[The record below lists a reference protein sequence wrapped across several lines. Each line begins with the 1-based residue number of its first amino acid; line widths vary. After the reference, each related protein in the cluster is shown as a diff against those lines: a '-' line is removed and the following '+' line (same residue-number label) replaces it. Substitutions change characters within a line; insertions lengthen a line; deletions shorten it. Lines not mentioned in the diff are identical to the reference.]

1 MTITAR
7 SLALAG
13 LLLAAALVVA
23 PRLGTPAEAQAGIE
37 QILAYDVAIEI
48 RDDGDLLIT
57 EIIDYDFGPFERHG
71 IFREIPVRFL
81 YDDANDRLLRIHD
94 IRVLTEPGTPN
105 DLAIVEVDGT
115 VQIRIGNE
123 NTYVEGQHTYR
134 IEYRVEGALNR
145 FDDHDELF
153 YNAIGPGWPVPV
165 HNASISITAPAGFSD
180 ATCYAGPEASS
191 LACDAITLDG
201 NVATVSHDLLVA
213 GGAITPVVALSIG
226 AVAVPPPILEGLPG
240 TFSSS
245 AATVGEIEQIL
256 SYDVAIEIRDDGDL
270 LITEVIDYDFGP
282 SKRRGIFREI
292 PVRFHYDDTNDRL
305 LRIHDVRVSASAGT
319 PDDVTLSTE
328 ENIFLIRIGD
338 ENTYIEGQHTY
349 RIEYRVEG
357 ALNPFDDHDELFYNA
372 IGPGWPVPVHNASI
386 SIAAPAPPTDVAC
399 YAGQVSSRLAC
410 DDARL
415 VGDEARVSH
424 AYLSPGGAITPVV
437 ALPLGAVDVAPPIL
451 EARRTL
457 QRAFSLTPFTIAAT
471 AVLLI
476 GALGTVI
483 RLLWVHGRDQRFV
496 GSVVDIAFGSGSGET
511 QRVPLLESSSDS
523 AIEFAPPEGALPGQM
538 GTLVDELA
546 HPLDVTA
553 TIIDLAVRSYLTI
566 EEIEGEGWFA
576 KDDWQLKRLKESDGS
591 LHEYERELLD
601 GLFEDGD
608 DVMLSDLK
616 TEFVT
621 RLKAV
626 QDDLYRDVVAQGWFR
641 RRPDQVRSSWVVTG
655 VITLVVGVV
664 ATVLLAMFTTFA
676 LLGIPIAVAGLLIAI
691 ASNAMPRR
699 TAKGTGMMRR
709 VLGFQ
714 RAIATAERDT
724 ARWAEEAGVF
734 SKYLPYAIVFGL
746 TDRWA
751 KAFEGLDAE
760 LTGAGTW
767 YVSRRPFTTLA
778 FASMIGDFS
787 TTTAGT
793 IVSTPASSGSSGFGG
808 GGFAGGGMGGGGGGS
823 W

>member
-1 MTITAR
+1 MTIAAR
-7 SLALAG
+7 SLALVG
-13 LLLAAALVVA
+13 LLLAAALVAA
-23 PRLGTPAEAQAGIE
+23 PRLGTQAEAQTGIE
-37 QILAYDVAIEI
+37 QILAYDVEWELQGDGNVLVSELIE
-48 RDDGDLLIT
+48 
-57 EIIDYDFGPFERHG
+57 YDFGSTARHG
-71 IFREIPVRFL
+71 IFRDIPVRFV
-81 YDDANDRLLRIHD
+81 YDDENERVLRIHD
-94 IRVLTEPGTPN
+94 VAVSTTPGTPN
-105 DLAIVEVDGT
+105 DMNLSTKDNMFR
-115 VQIRIGNE
+115 IRIGDPDV
-123 NTYVEGQHTYR
+123 TVTGVHTYR
-134 IEYRVEGALNR
+134 IDYRIEGAWND
-145 FDDHDELF
+145 FEDHDELF
-153 YNAIGPGWPVPV
+153 LNAIGPGWPVPISDV
-165 HNASISITAPAGFSD
+165 SITITAPSTFVEILCFAGSEGSRRSCD
-180 ATCYAGPEASS
+180 HASFE
-191 LACDAITLDG
+191 G
-201 NVATVSHDLLVA
+201 NTA
-213 GGAITPVVALSIG
+213 
-226 AVAVPPPILEGLPG
+226 
-240 TFSSS
+240 
-245 AATVGEIEQIL
+245 
-256 SYDVAIEIRDDGDL
+256 
-270 LITEVIDYDFGP
+270 
-282 SKRRGIFREI
+282 
-292 PVRFHYDDTNDRL
+292 RFTQL
-305 LRIHDVRVSASAGT
+305 G
-319 PDDVTLSTE
+319 
-328 ENIFLIRIGD
+328 
-338 ENTYIEGQHTY
+338 
-349 RIEYRVEG
+349 
-357 ALNPFDDHDELFYNA
+357 
-372 IGPGWPVPVHNASI
+372 IGPG
-386 SIAAPAPPTDVAC
+386 
-399 YAGQVSSRLAC
+399 QV
-410 DDARL
+410 
-415 VGDEARVSH
+415 
-424 AYLSPGGAITPVV
+424 ITPIVS
-437 ALPLGAVDVAPPIL
+437 LPLGAVDVQPPIL
-451 EARRTL
+451 EAQWTL
-457 QRAFSLTPFTIAAT
+457 QRAFSLTPFTIAAMT
-471 AVLLI
+471 VLLI

-496 GSVVDIAFGSGSGET
+496 GSVVDVAFGSGSGET

-538 GTLVDELA
+538 GTLVDEVA

-553 TIIDLAVRSYLTI
+553 TIIDLAVRGYLEI
-566 EEIEGEGWFA
+566 AEIEGEGWFA
-576 KDDWQLKRLKESDGS
+576 KDDWRLKRLKESDSS

-626 QDDLYRDVVAQGWFR
+626 QDDLYRDMVAQGWFR
-641 RRPDQVRSSWVVTG
+641 RRPDQVRSSWVATG
-655 VITLVVGVV
+655 VITLIVGVV
-664 ATVLLAMFTTFA
+664 ATVLLAIFTTFA

-808 GGFAGGGMGGGGGGS
+808 GGFAGGGMGGGGGS